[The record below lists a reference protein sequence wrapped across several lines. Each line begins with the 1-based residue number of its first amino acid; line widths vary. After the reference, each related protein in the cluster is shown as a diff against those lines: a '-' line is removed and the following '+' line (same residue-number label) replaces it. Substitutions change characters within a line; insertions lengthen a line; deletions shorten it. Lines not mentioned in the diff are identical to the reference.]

1 MIPGAGSERGQRP
14 TGCSAVAS
22 RAPGRGTEP
31 APVTLADP
39 YGLPSPDDNGE
50 PPPVSPPGEPDLP
63 DGPTANRVHT
73 PDPGH
78 EHPGAAGALAG
89 SLLNLEKSEMAQGL
103 EAAPSG
109 TLDPTF
115 EAEAAVPATAASP
128 PDSGIASAATRRARP
143 ASASNLPRPVCG
155 WSWST
160 TTSCGCSTLA
170 GGSPSSRSQ
179 GVSFEPGVHDRWL
192 RQQA

>member
-1 MIPGAGSERGQRP
+1 LARSEEDRVIPGAGSERGQRP

-143 ASASNLPRPVCG
+143 ASASDLHPSHFWRVLVDDDILWMLNPRRRVTIVQVADG
-155 WSWST
+155 A
-160 TTSCGCSTLA
+160 L
-170 GGSPSSRSQ
+170 
-179 GVSFEPGVHDRWL
+179 
-192 RQQA
+192 